1 MAGEKFVELGRELG
15 ELVASKQ
22 VQYGDSAGKSGRMLA
37 QLYPD
42 GVKPWQMRDALLVTR
57 VLDKLSRVAQR
68 GLDGQDLGGE
78 SPWRDIAGYGLL
90 GSQADAEVKA
100 ELAQVVPPPLP
111 TPQFSTVIAP
121 PREDALALDLS
132 SPLNLSPTWTDVL
145 HRPYPVANQDPPIHP
160 TVKRC
165 PKCETVKP
173 LDEFTARFDSADKRG
188 KYCLVCHRAMQ
199 GKGKGK
205 VPGAKPGRRGKPIP
219 PMFRCKC
226 GYLATERQRASHLLQ
241 AHRADESMSA
251 YWFSLAEDPEEV
263 AS

>member
-15 ELVASKQ
+15 ELVAAKNRC
-22 VQYGDSAGKSGRMLA
+22 YGDSAGKSGRMLA

-57 VLDKLSRVAQR
+57 VLDKLSRIAQR

-90 GSQADAEVKA
+90 GSQADAEVEA
-100 ELAQVVPPPLP
+100 ELAQVVAPSLP
-111 TPQFSTVIAP
+111 TPQFSTVISPPACAHDWALIGSPSTCADCGVLWSDRVPKPAAEAP
-121 PREDALALDLS
+121 
-132 SPLNLSPTWTDVL
+132 
-145 HRPYPVANQDPPIHP
+145 Q

-165 PKCETVKP
+165 PKCETAKP
-173 LDEFTARFDSADKRG
+173 LDEFTHRFDSPDKRG
-188 KYCLVCHRAMQ
+188 KYCLACHRAMQ
-199 GKGKGK
+199 IKGK

-226 GYLATERQRASHLLQ
+226 GYLATEKQRASHLMQ
-241 AHRADESMSA
+241 AHGADEGMSK
-251 YWFSLAEDPEEV
+251 YWFSIAEEV